1 MSPASYTAMGGI
13 LAGLL
18 WASASPCNGGEGA
31 AQPAWPPAPDASPA
45 AAPQGPRAVT
55 PAVPSRAYGAPQAAQ
70 DSYVYAEQQRREAIA
85 RQLYLQEYLNAYRGY
100 HSLYPYSGYLS
111 YRLAAPPATGYLP
124 ETSRAYRLERRI
136 RRDMAAPVAGAGYGL
151 DGARYMPP
159 APQPLGHVTTWTGPN
174 SYNYRPI
181 YGGRPTGAEAS
192 PGVAAAGPQA
202 VPPPPQAPSVPARGA
217 AEPPAAPVA
226 VGDASQPE
234 VVPAPVAESSGPREF

>member
-1 MSPASYTAMGGI
+1 
-13 LAGLL
+13 
-18 WASASPCNGGEGA
+18 
-31 AQPAWPPAPDASPA
+31 
-45 AAPQGPRAVT
+45 
-55 PAVPSRAYGAPQAAQ
+55 VPSRAYGAAQASW
-70 DSYVYAEQQRREAIA
+70 DSYSYAEQQRREAIA

-124 ETSRAYRLERRI
+124 DSSRAYRLERRI
-136 RRDMAAPVAGAGYGL
+136 RRDMAAPVAGAGYGYGL

-159 APQPLGHVTTWTGPN
+159 AAPQPLGHVTIWTGPN

-181 YGGRPTGAEAS
+181 YGQPTEAGATS
-192 PGVAAAGPQA
+192 GVAASGPQA